1 MNPPVRLA
9 PPSSRNPSRVSFFPA
24 IAFAVLCG
32 FGSISSAPSALAYVY
47 EQGSPS
53 WAAGNVTFQIAMG
66 SAGRTLADGNTSWDT
81 AATAAFDTWNQYLGS
96 IHLIYL
102 INDNAPVSQNDRINV
117 VAFASTY
124 FGSSFGSNTL
134 ALTGFTYTNDP
145 SKPHWMIEANT
156 LFNKN
161 MQWDSY
167 RGPLRFGS
175 NRFAIGDIRRV
186 LIHELGHALGL
197 NHPDDAGQH
206 FVAVMNSMMSGT
218 DTAVEDDINGIE
230 SIYGAP
236 SGGGA
241 TPTPTP
247 PPSPTPSPSPTP
259 TPTPLPTATP
269 SVSSVV
275 VSAAPSI
282 AQTGQTATY
291 TISVASANPTAALTI
306 NYVMGGTARMGIH
319 YNLNGTIGKV
329 TIPPGATS
337 ANVTLT
343 VLTPARRAKTAT
355 MFLTNGA
362 GYGLSFPKTASVK
375 ITR

>member
-1 MNPPVRLA
+1 M
-9 PPSSRNPSRVSFFPA
+9 
-24 IAFAVLCG
+24 
-32 FGSISSAPSALAYVY
+32 
-47 EQGSPS
+47 
-53 WAAGNVTFQIAMG
+53 
-66 SAGRTLADGNTSWDT
+66 
-81 AATAAFDTWNQYLGS
+81 AAFDTWNQYLGS

-102 INDNAPVSQNDRINV
+102 INDNAPVNQYDRINV
-117 VAFASTY
+117 VAFSGSY

-134 ALTGFTYTNDP
+134 AMTGWSSQDG
-145 SKPHWMIEANT
+145 PHGMIETNV
-156 LFNKN
+156 LVNKN

-197 NHPDDAGQH
+197 DHPDQAGQQ
-206 FVAVMNSMMSGT
+206 VAAVMNSMMSGT
-218 DTAVEDDINGIE
+218 DTAVQDDINGIE

-259 TPTPLPTATP
+259 TPTPTPLPTATP

-275 VSAAPSI
+275 VSAATSI

-319 YNLNGTIGKV
+319 YSLNGTIGKV